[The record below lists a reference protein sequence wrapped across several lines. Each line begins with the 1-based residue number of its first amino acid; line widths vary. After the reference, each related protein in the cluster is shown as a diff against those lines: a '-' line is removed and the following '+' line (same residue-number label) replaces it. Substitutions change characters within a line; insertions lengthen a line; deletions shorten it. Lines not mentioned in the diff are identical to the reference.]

1 MTLLNLH
8 AHQCTHGFSAN
19 PNLLLNVVTRQQAI
33 QIART
38 LGYEKLKNWQSHN
51 WRLSRYSEI
60 GALEEIIIAIQEVTG
75 ISKPWIIGHG
85 YEFGRCLLTFISPLP
100 LWVQLSPFGWISGFC
115 MSEASR
121 KSPLANQRK

>member
-60 GALEEIIIAIQEVTG
+60 GEKSRNKRTTL
-75 ISKPWIIGHG
+75 
-85 YEFGRCLLTFISPLP
+85 EFGRFRGKFRRFRDKMKEVNRSFKVKISSRTRVNKELNLSDIRMRNR
-100 LWVQLSPFGWISGFC
+100 LWIYV
-115 MSEASR
+115 SR
-121 KSPLANQRK
+121 EE